1 MHIKRHGSIQQFKTM
16 DAGLTC
22 DTRALHSLLLMAKEQ
37 YSELPW
43 ESGLQSPMRDPNGL
57 DLDGRV
63 SLREVLVTASTIG
76 NLVDDPDLG
85 LKWGE
90 TTANTHPDFLGVIC
104 SSSPT
109 LGHALFNVTNVLPVI
124 AEVGELCV
132 GSLNGT
138 ITLQLV
144 HADRALATER
154 FFLDCFLS
162 YLIQV
167 VSSSSLDGVKPSS
180 VDLLYDCPGDETHI
194 HRLLHDEVRY
204 SRPYSSISY
213 TSADLIRPMRFPHQG
228 LLHAT
233 LSEARRIVE
242 ELDDMGKFRRSVGFQ
257 VRNLL
262 DKPNP
267 TLDKVAQKLNM
278 SRRTLQRRLDES
290 GLSFREVLR
299 QERHELALT
308 LLENPDQSIADI
320 AYKLGFANQSA
331 FSRAFRQVVG
341 YSPRQYR
348 SRRRNSAGEGD

>member
-1 MHIKRHGSIQQFKTM
+1 MHIKRPGAIQQFKAM

-22 DTRALHSLLLMAKEQ
+22 NARALHSLLLIAKEQ
-37 YSELPW
+37 YSEVPW
-43 ESGLQSPMRDPNGL
+43 ESGLESWMRDPDGL
-57 DLDGRV
+57 DLDDRV
-63 SLREVLVTASTIG
+63 SLREVLITASVIG
-76 NLVDDPDLG
+76 NRVDDPDLG

-109 LGHALFNVTNVLPVI
+109 LGHALFNVTNVLPLI
-124 AEVGELCV
+124 AEVGELCI
-132 GSLNGT
+132 GSVNGT

-144 HADRALATER
+144 HSDRALVIER

-167 VSSSSLDGVKPSS
+167 VSSSSMDGVKPSS
-180 VDLLYDCPGDETHI
+180 VGLLYDCPGDETEI

-213 TSADLIRPMRFPHQG
+213 ASADLVRPMRFPHQG

-233 LSEARRIVE
+233 LSAARRMVE

-267 TLDKVAQKLNM
+267 TLEKVSQKLNM

-299 QERHELALT
+299 RERHELALT

-320 AYKLGFANQSA
+320 AYRLGFANQSA
-331 FSRAFRQVVG
+331 FSRAFRQVLG

-348 SRRRNSAGEGD
+348 SRKSNSGGEGD